1 MSVRQ
6 REWEAR
12 LRLHAFQ
19 LEETRRQVGDIELM
33 IADFRNKQKEL
44 EAAIRMEEE
53 QSGISDPKDVRYP
66 LSALDMRKRHANL
79 GRSIEDLEK
88 QLQIAMERVREAEEE
103 LEKARE
109 AAERDGVEVTL
120 PPQAPALRPSI

>member
-1 MSVRQ
+1 MSIRQ

-19 LEETRRQVGDIELM
+19 LEETRRQVGDIKLM

-44 EAAIRMEEE
+44 EAAIRIEEE

-88 QLQIAMERVREAEEE
+88 QLRIAMERVREAEEE

-109 AAERDGVEVTL
+109 AAERDGVEVSL
-120 PPQAPALRPSI
+120 PPVAPALRPSI

>member
-1 MSVRQ
+1 VSIRQ

-12 LRLHAFQ
+12 LRLHVFQ

-103 LEKARE
+103 LESARE
-109 AAERDGVEVTL
+109 AAQRDGVEVTL
-120 PPQAPALRPSI
+120 PPMSPALRPSI